1 MKKTLRGVLNYAV
14 LILVMLAA
22 IGTTSIFLSFNKQFV
37 GGQQMEALIAE
48 WDHVL
53 TGSIN
58 K

>member
-1 MKKTLRGVLNYAV
+1 MKNTIRAALNYTV
-14 LILVMLAA
+14 LTLIVLAA
-22 IGTTSIFLSFNKQFV
+22 IGTTSIFLTFNKRLV

-53 TGSIN
+53 TGSTN

>member
-1 MKKTLRGVLNYAV
+1 MKKTIRGVLNYAV

-22 IGTTSIFLSFNKQFV
+22 IGTTSIFLSFNKRLV